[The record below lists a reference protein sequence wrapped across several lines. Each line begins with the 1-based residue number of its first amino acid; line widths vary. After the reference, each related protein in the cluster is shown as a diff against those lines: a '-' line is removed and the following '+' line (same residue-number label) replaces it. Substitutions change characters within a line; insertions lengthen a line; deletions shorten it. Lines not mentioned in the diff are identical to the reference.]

1 MTRNRRKVTPEIE
14 VALDEMVHR
23 HNELTGMKARLMQ
36 EARKRVDEQVR
47 DAENARDMAV
57 MRAWELTRNNTWLTE
72 VLSCD
77 NTMVGKI
84 VKANPGTI
92 QSMQNEY
99 RVKPRVVARLST
111 EREGGVVPAGKTWI
125 ALDVNVDEYVEGEKT
140 VAIRGVF
147 LFNPSTREWVTN
159 PALLGITNNPSEFMI
174 ASYAGNRFT
183 GKLYDEFNVAAKKLL
198 NDNPDY
204 KTYTEDNSL

>member
-1 MTRNRRKVTPEIE
+1 MTQRNRRKVTPEIE

-57 MRAWELTRNNTWLTE
+57 IRAWELTRNNTWLTE

-99 RVKPRVVARLST
+99 RAKPRVVARPSS
-111 EREGGVVPAGKTWI
+111 EREGGVVPPGKTWV
-125 ALDVNVDEYVEGEKT
+125 ALDVNVDEYVEGEKSIP
-140 VAIRGVF
+140 IRGVF
-147 LFNPSTREWVTN
+147 LFNPSTREWITN
-159 PALLGITNNPSEFMI
+159 PGLLGITNNPSEFMI

-183 GKLYDEFNVAAKKLL
+183 GKLYDEFNVAAKKLIT
-198 NDNPDY
+198 DNPDY
-204 KTYTEDNSL
+204 KTYTEDN